1 MMLSN
6 AIRLAQAKGLHLGT
20 PVNWNLT
27 SEETASRHWLWW
39 TLYSYDK
46 HLTYRCGRP
55 SVSAFQPRSLFRILT
70 RLELKAIDDD
80 YISCPIPAMPSHNA
94 EMIDLFRIK
103 TAEHA
108 QISSAISKKLTSART
123 IHDPPEKLMATV
135 RGLENRLETWRQSL
149 PPAYWARPPFK
160 NFSVTP
166 GHELVHTLYLQFS
179 YHVSTIA
186 THAYSATPGTEPT
199 FMAVPT
205 RRYGRRY
212 RRVRRRWL
220 RRHARSFWG
229 LNGLRSQLRFRSGRA
244 SSWTDNII
252 AGY

>member
-1 MMLSN
+1 MLSN

-20 PVNWNLT
+20 PVNWNLS

-55 SVSAFQPRSLFRILT
+55 SVSAFHPGSLFRILT

-135 RGLENRLETWRQSL
+135 QELENRLETWRQSL
-149 PPAYWARPPFK
+149 PLAYWARPPFK
-160 NFSVTP
+160 NFSVTH

-186 THAYSATPGTEPT
+186 THGIFCYPWNRADIHGSTNPQIRAQIQESTEKVAEASRQIILGTQRIEITAALPL
-199 FMAVPT
+199 
-205 RRYGRRY
+205 
-212 RRVRRRWL
+212 W
-220 RRHARSFWG
+220 
-229 LNGLRSQLRFRSGRA
+229 
-244 SSWTDNII
+244 
-252 AGY
+252 